1 MNSIRAKLSG
11 LLMAAMAILLAV
23 VIWSISSLWDQIH
36 EYQWII
42 NNDAKNQSSI
52 LQIQG
57 DFKVQVQEWK
67 NVLLRGSNPEKLDK
81 YWAGFQK
88 QEAKIQQD
96 TTALVAQLIEQAK
109 TDLHFKDSPGLSLVQ
124 QFVAK
129 HQEMGAAY
137 RKGFDAFTKAN
148 LESAVGDKAVSGI
161 DRAPTKLLAEA
172 ATEMSRLMALGS
184 KEALNNSQKVI
195 TSTLILIAIGVIL
208 SICVF
213 MVLSSRW
220 VVLPLQ
226 SLTNNLN
233 QLAAGDFSQSI
244 DHNSADEI
252 GKLANSSRQLQNNMI
267 DIISTL
273 TTAAQQASDAAH
285 HLADTSSKARA
296 TVYDQQ
302 SQTEQVA
309 AAINEMT
316 ATVHEVAQHAQNGAD
331 SAREA
336 DQQARAGHAV
346 VSETITSINTLAEEV
361 ERASSVIEALAQD
374 SNSIGGILDVIRG
387 IAEQTNLLA
396 LNAAIEAARAGEQG
410 RGFAVVADE
419 VRSLAKRTQEST
431 EEIQQMIEKLQSGAT
446 DAVSV
451 MESGRSQAKQSVDK
465 AAETGEALASIEQ
478 AISLISDMN
487 IQIASAAEEQSSVAE
502 EINQNIVAIS
512 QSTEVTVENSA
523 AIESV
528 SSEVADLSRQFQ
540 QITGRFTV

>member
-1 MNSIRAKLSG
+1 MNTIRAKLSG
-11 LLMAAMAILLAV
+11 LLIAAMAILLAV
-23 VIWSISSLWDQIH
+23 VIWSVNSLWGQVH
-36 EYQWII
+36 EYQWLID
-42 NNDAKNQSSI
+42 NDSKNQSSI
-52 LQIQG
+52 LQIQS

-67 NVLLRGSNPEKLDK
+67 NVLLRGSNPKKLDK

-88 QEAKIQQD
+88 QEVKVQQD
-96 TTALVAQLIEQAK
+96 ITALIARLSEQAK
-109 TDLHFKDSPGLSLVQ
+109 TDPHFKDSPALPLVQ

-129 HQEMGAAY
+129 HQEMGTAY
-137 RKGFDAFTKAN
+137 RQGLKTFTQSN
-148 LESAVGDKAVSGI
+148 FESAVGDKAVSGI

-172 ATEMSRLMALGS
+172 ATEINRIMALGS
-184 KEALNNSQKVI
+184 KEALEHSQTVI
-195 TSTLILIAIGVIL
+195 TSTLVLLTISVFL
-208 SICVF
+208 SIGIF
-213 MVLSSRW
+213 MMLSNKLI
-220 VVLPLQ
+220 VLPLQ
-226 SLTNNLN
+226 TLTRDFN
-233 QLAAGDFSQSI
+233 QLAAGDFSQAI
-244 DHNSADEI
+244 NHNSGDEI
-252 GKLANSSRQLQNNMI
+252 GELANSSRQLQSNMI

-273 TTAAQQASDAAH
+273 TTSAHQASEAAH

-296 TVYDQQ
+296 TVNDQQ

-316 ATVHEVAQHAQNGAD
+316 ATVHEVAQHAQSGAD

-336 DQQARAGHAV
+336 DQQARSGHAV
-346 VSETITSINTLAEEV
+346 VTETITSINTLAAEV

-419 VRSLAKRTQEST
+419 VRNLAQRTQQST
-431 EEIQQMIEKLQSGAT
+431 EEIQQMIVKLQSGAT

-451 MESGRSQAKQSVDK
+451 MESGRSQAQQSVEK

-502 EINQNIVAIS
+502 EINQNVVAIS
-512 QSTEVTVENSA
+512 QSTEVTVENST

-528 SSEVADLSRQFQ
+528 SSEVAELSRKFQ

>member
-11 LLMAAMAILLAV
+11 LLITALAILVAV
-23 VIWSISSLWDQIH
+23 VIWSINSLWGQVY

-42 NNDAKNQSSI
+42 DNDAKNQSTT

-57 DFKVQVQEWK
+57 DFKIQVQEWK

-96 TTALVAQLIEQAK
+96 TTALIARLTEQAK
-109 TDLHFKDSPGLSLVQ
+109 VAPHLKSSPGLSLVQ
-124 QFVAK
+124 QFAAEHVK
-129 HQEMGAAY
+129 MGTAY
-137 RKGFDAFTKAN
+137 RQGYEAFTQAN
-148 LESAVGDKAVSGI
+148 FESAVGDKAVSGI

-172 ATEMSRLMALGS
+172 ATEMNRLMALGS
-184 KEALNNSQKVI
+184 EQALEDSQTVI
-195 TSTLILIAIGVIL
+195 TSTLVLLAVSIIL
-208 SICVF
+208 SIGVF
-213 MVLSSRW
+213 MMLSNKW
-220 VVLPLQ
+220 IVLPLQ
-226 SLTNNLN
+226 TLTRDLN
-233 QLAAGDFSQSI
+233 QLAAGDFSKSI
-244 DHNSADEI
+244 GHNSSDEI
-252 GKLANSSRQLQNNMI
+252 GELANSSRQLQTNMI
-267 DIISTL
+267 GIISTL
-273 TTAAQQASDAAH
+273 TTAAHQASEAAH
-285 HLADTSSKARA
+285 HLADTSTKARE
-296 TVYDQQ
+296 TVNDQQ

-316 ATVHEVAQHAQNGAD
+316 ATVHEVAQHAQSGAD

-336 DQQARAGHAV
+336 DQQARSGHTV
-346 VSETITSINTLAEEV
+346 VNETITSINTLAEEV

-419 VRSLAKRTQEST
+419 VRSLAQRTQQST

-451 MESGRSQAKQSVDK
+451 MESGKSQAQQSVEK
-465 AAETGEALASIEQ
+465 AAKTGEALASIEQ

-502 EINQNIVAIS
+502 EINQNVVAIS
-512 QSTEVTVENSA
+512 QSTEITVENSA
-523 AIESV
+523 SIENV
-528 SSEVADLSRQFQ
+528 SSEVAELSRQFQ